1 MTKLSISVNGLINT
15 IFLDFVITHKLSD
28 FRRLFFLRTTQ
39 HQVYKKHRSVL
50 FLEVCL
56 NMFYIY
62 PLSAHFSYIK
72 NKVAHPIFEKSHLI
86 RLESQTII
94 SFKNFFLP

>member
-1 MTKLSISVNGLINT
+1 MTKLSISVNGLTNT
-15 IFLDFVITHKLSD
+15 IFPDFVITHKLSD

-39 HQVYKKHRSVL
+39 HQVYKQHRSVL
-50 FLEVCL
+50 FLGVSL
-56 NMFYIY
+56 TLFYIY
-62 PLSAHFSYIK
+62 PLSAYFSYTK

-86 RLESQTII
+86 KSETKTII